1 MASIAPS
8 KTNRS
13 NDSQAMASAR
23 NVADLVSRLEESFRT
38 VTSLADKLEVAREEV
53 NRSALVD
60 PLTQCPNR
68 VLFNDRLQQ
77 ALLSAKRSNS
87 SFPLMVVDLDHF
99 KEINETLGYAFGDD
113 VLREVARRLRGLLR
127 DSDTV
132 ARLGSDDFGVLL
144 SSTASVDGAAN
155 VAERVFDTVSAKA
168 SIRGQALDLPISIGI
183 AIFPDHGED
192 AEALLRHADM
202 ALTEARRTRV
212 PYSVFGA
219 GGPDASTG
227 ALRLA
232 TDIRSAVE
240 RDELVLHY
248 QPKVSMATGRT
259 IGVEALVRWQHPE
272 LGLIMP
278 GDFMPLIERTALITP
293 MSLKILTE
301 ALKQSRAWHE
311 IGLDVPVAV
320 NLSPRSLHQTD
331 LPDRVAEILETV
343 GVEPNRLSIEIT
355 ETAIMVDEASAETVV
370 RRLADL
376 GVQIA
381 IDDFGTGYSS
391 LTRLRRLPVSELKI
405 DRSFVGNMAQSNE
418 DSVIV
423 RALVDLG
430 HRLGQRIVAEG
441 VEDEATWQ
449 NLKSWGCD
457 AAQGYHLCRPAPPDK
472 LTTWLEQSPFGCS
485 PDRLATAS

>member
-1 MASIAPS
+1 MASIA
-8 KTNRS
+8 RS
-13 NDSQAMASAR
+13 TTSESSGAQDLASPR
-23 NVADLVSRLEESFRT
+23 NVADLVSRLEESFRS

-53 NRSALVD
+53 NRTALLD
-60 PLTQCPNR
+60 PLTECPNR
-68 VLFNDRLQQ
+68 TLFYDRLQQ
-77 ALLSAKRSNS
+77 TLLGAKRSNS
-87 SFPLMVVDLDHF
+87 SFPLMVVDLDRF

-127 DSDTV
+127 ESDTV

-144 SSTASVDGAAN
+144 SSTASVEAAAN
-155 VAERVFDTVSAKA
+155 VAERVIDTVSAKA
-168 SIRGQALDLPISIGI
+168 SIRGQSLDLPISIGI
-183 AIFPDHGED
+183 AIYPTHGED

-202 ALTEARRTRV
+202 ALTEARRARV
-212 PYSVFGA
+212 PYSVFATSGA
-219 GGPDASTG
+219 DASAGT
-227 ALRLA
+227 LRLA
-232 TDIRSAVE
+232 TEIRSAIE

-293 MSLKILTE
+293 MSLKILTQ
-301 ALKQSRAWHE
+301 ALKQSRAWSE

-343 GVEPNRLSIEIT
+343 GVQPGRLSVEIT

-376 GVQIA
+376 GVHIA

-405 DRSFVGNMAQSNE
+405 DRSFVRNMAQNNE

-457 AAQGYHLCRPAPPDK
+457 AAQGYHLCRPAPPQK

-485 PDRLATAS
+485 WDRLATAS